1 MQRTIKTLTYQE
13 TTLLLNELCPLFNT
27 ESFTS
32 KEIRN
37 YLMALLMLDA
47 GLRVGEVVGLQIR
60 DLIYNGE
67 PVIAL
72 TVRAEISKSKT
83 ERTLPLS
90 SRLQRAI
97 KFFIKRLPNAGVL
110 PGNRPCF
117 YRGAQ
122 TCGTTE
128 PDNLFYGPITTR
140 QVQRII
146 SKASQSAFGR
156 SIHPHCLRH
165 TFGTR
170 LSKVLPIK
178 GVQDALG
185 HRQLSSTQVYIHPD
199 AESLKNAVDSIA
211 ENNTIES
218 VQP

>member
-13 TTLLLNELCPLFNT
+13 TSLLLNELCAVDDLGDRT
-27 ESFTS
+27 I
-32 KEIRN
+32 KKIRN
-37 YLMALLMLDA
+37 YTIALLMLDA
-47 GLRVGEVVGLQIR
+47 GLRVGEVVGLQLR
-60 DLIYNGE
+60 DIIFNGE
-67 PVIAL
+67 PVLAL
-72 TVRAEISKSKT
+72 TVRPEISKSKS

-90 SRLQRAI
+90 SRLQKAI
-97 KFFIKRLPNAGVL
+97 KLFIMTLPNAGVL
-110 PGNRPCF
+110 PGQRPCF

-128 PDNLFYGPITTR
+128 PETLLYGPITTR

-146 SKASQSAFGR
+146 SKASIAAFGK

-170 LSKVLPIK
+170 LSKVLPIR

-185 HRQLSSTQVYIHPD
+185 HRQLSSTQVYVHPD
-199 AESLKNAVDSIA
+199 SEDLRNAVD
-211 ENNTIES
+211 TITDNVMME
-218 VQP
+218 